1 MGQRA
6 AFFDLDK
13 TLIPGSSLFLL
24 ARGMYARDYYR
35 VRDIARFGWQQLV
48 FRMSG
53 ETDKGIESSRE
64 STLDFVAGRPVA
76 ELEEMGREIAE
87 ERILPRV
94 YEGITKVIDQH
105 RTHGDLTFLCTAS
118 PQELADLIATS
129 LEMTGALGTQAEV
142 SMDGRYT
149 GRLGPLG
156 VLHGPTKAEAVN
168 ELAAKL
174 DIDLEECFAY
184 SDSINDL
191 PLLELV
197 GHPIAV
203 NPDHELKREARM
215 RGWPV
220 YELRTRRPLLL
231 FGIPSAFVA
240 AGLFGGGMAVGSWLG
255 QRHAKREFAERHALA
270 RALRR

>member
-24 ARGMYARDYYR
+24 ARGAYSRDYYR
-35 VRDIARFGWQQLV
+35 VRDLLRVGVRQFRFRL
-48 FRMSG
+48 SG
-53 ETDKGIESSRE
+53 ESTKGVEATRE
-64 STLDFVAGRPVA
+64 QTLAFVAGRPVR

-105 RTHGDLTFLCTAS
+105 RSAGDLTYLCTAS
-118 PQELADLIATS
+118 PRELADLIAES
-129 LEMTGALGTQAEV
+129 LDMTGALGTRAEV
-142 SMDGRYT
+142 SRDGHYT
-149 GRLGPLG
+149 GQLGPHG
-156 VLHGPTKAEAVN
+156 ILHGASKADAVQ
-168 ELAAKL
+168 ELAAMHE
-174 DIDLEECFAY
+174 IDLDESYAY

-203 NPDHELKREARM
+203 NPDADLKREARA
-215 RGWPV
+215 RGWPA

-240 AGLFGGGMAVGSWLG
+240 AALFGGGVALG
-255 QRHAKREFAERHALA
+255 NLLGRKRAEATARSFALI
-270 RALRR
+270 RR

>member
-35 VRDIARFGWQQLV
+35 VRDILRFGWRQMR
-48 FRMSG
+48 FRLEG
-53 ETDKGIESSRE
+53 ETEKAVEQSRGA
-64 STLDFVAGRPVA
+64 TLEFVAGRPVE
-76 ELEEMGREIAE
+76 ELREMGREIAE

-94 YEGITKVIDQH
+94 YEGITKVIDHH
-105 RTHGDLTFLCTAS
+105 RTAGDLTYLCTAS
-118 PQELADLIATS
+118 PQELAEIVSES
-129 LEMTGALGTQAEV
+129 LEMTGALGTRAEV
-142 SMDGRYT
+142 SDDGRYT
-149 GRLGPLG
+149 GRLSDIG
-156 VLHGPTKAEAVN
+156 VLHGEAKAAAVA
-168 ELAAKL
+168 ELADQL
-174 DIDLEECFAY
+174 DIDLHESYAY

-203 NPDHELKREARM
+203 NPEADLKRAAREM
-215 RGWPV
+215 GWPV

-231 FGIPSAFVA
+231 FGIPSAFAAAALFGFGFA
-240 AGLFGGGMAVGSWLG
+240 AGRWFG
-255 QRHAKREFAERHALA
+255 
-270 RALRR
+270 RRSA

>member
-1 MGQRA
+1 MGERA

-24 ARGMYARDYYR
+24 ARGAYSRDYYR
-35 VRDIARFGWQQLV
+35 VRDLLRVGVRQFM
-48 FRMSG
+48 FRLSG
-53 ETDKGIESSRE
+53 ESAKGVE
-64 STLDFVAGRPVA
+64 STREQTLAFVAGRPVR

-105 RTHGDLTFLCTAS
+105 RMAGDLTYLCTAS
-118 PQELADLIATS
+118 PVELADLIATS
-129 LEMTGALGTQAEV
+129 LDMTGALGTQAEV
-142 SMDGRYT
+142 SRDGRYT
-149 GRLGPLG
+149 GHLGPHG
-156 VLHGPTKAEAVN
+156 ILHGPAKAEAVKA
-168 ELAAKL
+168 LAAER
-174 DIDLEECFAY
+174 DIDLSESYAY

-203 NPDHELKREARM
+203 NPDSDLKRAARE
-215 RGWPV
+215 RGWPA

-240 AGLFGGGMAVGSWLG
+240 VGLVGGGVAVGSWLG
-255 QRHAKREFAERHALA
+255 RRAAYREIAAQRLF
-270 RALRR
+270 RR

>member
-24 ARGMYARDYYR
+24 ARGAYSRDYYR
-35 VRDIARFGWQQLV
+35 VRDLLRVGVRQFM
-48 FRMSG
+48 FRLNG
-53 ETDKGIESSRE
+53 ESAKGVEATRE
-64 STLDFVAGRPVA
+64 QTLAFVAGRPVA
-76 ELEEMGREIAE
+76 DLEEMGREIAE

-94 YEGITKVIDQH
+94 YEGITKVIEQH
-105 RTHGDLTFLCTAS
+105 RLHGDLTYLCTAS
-118 PQELADLIATS
+118 PIELADLIASS
-129 LEMTGALGTQAEV
+129 LDMTGALGTEAEV
-142 SMDGRYT
+142 ANGRYT
-149 GRLGPLG
+149 GKLGPHG
-156 VLHGPTKAEAVN
+156 ILHGPAKAEAVSA
-168 ELAAKL
+168 LAASS
-174 DIDLEECFAY
+174 DIDLHECYAY

-203 NPDHELKREARM
+203 NPDHDLKRVARE

-231 FGIPSAFVA
+231 FGIPSAFAA
-240 AGLFGGGMAVGSWLG
+240 AGLFGGGAALGHWLG
-255 QRHAKREFAERHALA
+255 KRSAQRDMALV
-270 RALRR
+270 RRFRR

>member
-1 MGQRA
+1 MGERA

-24 ARGMYARDYYR
+24 ARGAYSRDYYR
-35 VRDIARFGWQQLV
+35 VRDLLRVGVRQFM
-48 FRMSG
+48 FRLNG
-53 ETDKGIESSRE
+53 ESAKGIESTRE
-64 STLDFVAGRPVA
+64 QTLEFVAGRPVS

-105 RTHGDLTFLCTAS
+105 RVAGDLTFLCTAS
-118 PQELADLIATS
+118 PIELAELIASS
-129 LEMTGALGTQAEV
+129 LDMTGALGTEAEV
-142 SMDGRYT
+142 SRDGRYT
-149 GRLGPLG
+149 GRLGPQG
-156 VLHGPTKAEAVN
+156 ILHGPAKAEAVKA
-168 ELAAKL
+168 LAAAR
-174 DIDLEECFAY
+174 DIDLSESYAY

-191 PLLELV
+191 PLLEAV

-203 NPDHELKREARM
+203 NPDHDLKREARE

-240 AGLFGGGMAVGSWLG
+240 VGLFGGGVAFGSWLG
-255 QRHAKREFAERHALA
+255 RRAVYREISTNRFFGR
-270 RALRR
+270 

>member
-35 VRDIARFGWQQLV
+35 VRDLLRFGWRQLV
-48 FRMSG
+48 YRVGG
-53 ETDKGIESSRE
+53 ESEGGVETTRE

-94 YEGITKVIDQH
+94 YEGITRVIDHH
-105 RTHGDLTFLCTAS
+105 RTAGDLTFLCTAS
-118 PQELADLIATS
+118 PIELAELISES
-129 LEMTGALGTQAEV
+129 LEMTGALGTRAEV
-142 SMDGRYT
+142 ENGHYT
-149 GRLGPLG
+149 GRLTPDG
-156 VLHGPTKAEAVN
+156 VLHGEAKAAAVVD
-168 ELAAKL
+168 LAARY
-174 DIDLEECFAY
+174 DIDLAESYAY

-197 GHPIAV
+197 GHAIAV
-203 NPDHELKREARM
+203 NPDADLKRAARAM
-215 RGWPV
+215 GWPV

-240 AGLFGGGMAVGSWLG
+240 AGLFGGGVALGSWLG
-255 QRHAKREFAERHALA
+255 KRTPLRDQSSRGPLA
-270 RALRR
+270 VLRRP

>member
-35 VRDIARFGWQQLV
+35 VRDLLRFGLRQLAYR
-48 FRMSG
+48 FSG
-53 ETDKGIESSRE
+53 ESQRGVESTRE

-94 YEGITKVIDQH
+94 YEGITRVIEHH
-105 RTHGDLTFLCTAS
+105 RTAGDLTFLCTAS
-118 PQELADLIATS
+118 PIELADLIAES
-129 LEMTGALGTQAEV
+129 LEMTGALGTRAEV
-142 SMDGRYT
+142 ENGHYT
-149 GRLGPLG
+149 GRLSPDGI
-156 VLHGPTKAEAVN
+156 LHGEAKAAAVVD
-168 ELAAKL
+168 LAAQH
-174 DIDLEECFAY
+174 DIDLAESYAY

-203 NPDHELKREARM
+203 NPDSELKRAARAM
-215 RGWPV
+215 GWPV

-231 FGIPSAFVA
+231 FGIPSAFAA
-240 AGLFGGGMAVGSWLG
+240 AGLFGGGVALGSWLG
-255 QRHAKREFAERHALA
+255 KRATVRDPSPRRSLV
-270 RALRR
+270 ALRRP

>member
-24 ARGMYARDYYR
+24 ARGAYARDYYR
-35 VRDIARFGWQQLV
+35 VRDLLRVGVRQFM
-48 FRMSG
+48 FRLNG
-53 ETDKGIESSRE
+53 ESAKGVE
-64 STLDFVAGRPVA
+64 STREQTLAFVAGRPVA

-105 RTHGDLTFLCTAS
+105 RLHGDLTFLCTAS
-118 PQELADLIATS
+118 PIELAELIASS
-129 LEMTGALGTQAEV
+129 LDMTGALGTEAEV
-142 SMDGRYT
+142 SRDGRYT
-149 GRLGPLG
+149 GRLGPQG
-156 VLHGPTKAEAVN
+156 ILHGPAKAVAVRA
-168 ELAAKL
+168 LAAAR

-203 NPDHELKREARM
+203 NPDHDLKRAAREH
-215 RGWPV
+215 GWPV

-240 AGLFGGGMAVGSWLG
+240 AGLFGGGAALGRWLG
-255 QRHAKREFAERHALA
+255 KRSAQREL
-270 RALRR
+270 ALRRVFRR

>member
-35 VRDIARFGWQQLV
+35 VRDILKVAWMQV
-48 FRMSG
+48 AFRVGG
-53 ETDKGIESSRE
+53 ETDKGIETARE
-64 STLDFVAGRPVA
+64 QTLSFVAGRPVR
-76 ELEEMGREIAE
+76 ELQEMGREIAE

-94 YEGITKVIDQH
+94 YEGISKVIEQH
-105 RTHGDLTFLCTAS
+105 RHAGDLTYLTTAS
-118 PQELADLIATS
+118 PQEIADLVADS
-129 LEMTGALGTQAEV
+129 LDMTGALGTKAEV

-156 VLHGPTKAEAVN
+156 ILHGPAKAHAVEA
-168 ELAAKL
+168 LADAL
-174 DIDLEECFAY
+174 DIDLIESYAY

-203 NPDHELKREARM
+203 NPDADLKRAARE
-215 RGWPV
+215 RGWPA

-240 AGLFGGGMAVGSWLG
+240 AGLFGGGVALGSWLG
-255 QRHAKREFAERHALA
+255 KRGSQRELSAA
-270 RALRR
+270 RRLLSVPRR

>member
-35 VRDIARFGWQQLV
+35 VRDILRFGWRQLS

-53 ETDKGIESSRE
+53 ESEKGVDSARE
-64 STLDFVAGRPVA
+64 STLDFVAGRPVT
-76 ELEEMGREIAE
+76 ELQEMGREIAE

-94 YEGITKVIDQH
+94 YEGITRVIDQH
-105 RTHGDLTFLCTAS
+105 RSAGDLTFLCTAS
-118 PQELADLIATS
+118 PQELADLLADS
-129 LEMTGALGTQAEV
+129 LDMTGALGTRAEV
-142 SMDGRYT
+142 ENGFYT
-149 GRLGPLG
+149 GRLSPDG
-156 VLHGPTKAEAVN
+156 VLHGEAKAAAVVA
-168 ELAAKL
+168 LAERHE
-174 DIDLEECFAY
+174 IDLSESYAY

-197 GHPIAV
+197 GHAIAV
-203 NPDHELKREARM
+203 NPDVELKRAARAM
-215 RGWPV
+215 GWPV

-231 FGIPSAFVA
+231 FGIPSAFA
-240 AGLFGGGMAVGSWLG
+240 AAALFGGGVALGSWLG
-255 QRHAKREFAERHALA
+255 RRSAQVEQRPRLALP
-270 RALRR
+270 RLVPR

>member
-35 VRDIARFGWQQLV
+35 VRDILRFAWRQFA
-48 FRMSG
+48 FRVSG
-53 ETDKGIESSRE
+53 ETDKGLESART
-64 STLDFVAGRPVA
+64 STLEFVAGKPVR

-94 YEGITKVIDQH
+94 YEGITKVVEQH
-105 RTHGDLTFLCTAS
+105 KAAGDLTYLCTAS
-118 PQELADLIATS
+118 PQEVADLIAES
-129 LEMTGALGTQAEV
+129 LDMTGALGTRAEV
-142 SMDGRYT
+142 SRDGRYT
-149 GRLGPLG
+149 GRLGPHG
-156 VLHGPTKAEAVN
+156 ILHGPAKAQAVE
-168 ELAAKL
+168 ELAAQH
-174 DIDLEECFAY
+174 DIDLSESYAY

-203 NPDHELKREARM
+203 NPDADLKRAARQ
-215 RGWPV
+215 RGWPA

-231 FGIPSAFVA
+231 FGVPSAFVA
-240 AGLFGGGMAVGSWLG
+240 VALFGGGVALGSWMG
-255 QRHAKREFAERHALA
+255 RRRAEAMQRSFALI
-270 RALRR
+270 RR

>member
-24 ARGMYARDYYR
+24 ARGLYARDYYR
-35 VRDIARFGWQQLV
+35 VRDIARFAWRQLV
-48 FRMSG
+48 FRVSG
-53 ETDKGIESSRE
+53 ETDKGLEATRSSAIE
-64 STLDFVAGRPVA
+64 FVAGRPVR

-105 RTHGDLTFLCTAS
+105 RAAGDLTYLTTAS
-118 PQELADLIATS
+118 PQELAELIAES
-129 LEMTGALGTQAEV
+129 LDMTGALGTRAEV
-142 SMDGRYT
+142 SADGHYT
-149 GRLGPLG
+149 GRLGPHG
-156 VLHGPTKAEAVN
+156 ILHGPSKAEAVK
-168 ELAAKL
+168 ELARL
-174 DIDLEECFAY
+174 HEIDLHESYAY

-203 NPDHELKREARM
+203 NPDADLKRAARA
-215 RGWPV
+215 RGWPA

-240 AGLFGGGMAVGSWLG
+240 AALFGAGVALG
-255 QRHAKREFAERHALA
+255 NLMGRKRAEAMQQRSFALI
-270 RALRR
+270 RR

>member
-1 MGQRA
+1 MGERA

-24 ARGMYARDYYR
+24 ARGAYSRDYYR
-35 VRDIARFGWQQLV
+35 VRDLLRVGVRQFM
-48 FRMSG
+48 FRVNG
-53 ETDKGIESSRE
+53 ESAKGIESTRE
-64 STLDFVAGRPVA
+64 QTLEFVAGRPVR

-105 RTHGDLTFLCTAS
+105 RHAGDLTFLCTAS
-118 PQELADLIATS
+118 PIELAELIASS
-129 LEMTGALGTQAEV
+129 LEMTGALGTEAEV
-142 SMDGRYT
+142 SRDGRYT
-149 GRLGPLG
+149 GRLGPQG
-156 VLHGPTKAEAVN
+156 ILHGPAKADAVKA
-168 ELAAKL
+168 LAAAR
-174 DIDLEECFAY
+174 DIDLGESYAY

-191 PLLELV
+191 PLLETV

-203 NPDHELKREARM
+203 NPDHELKRAARE

-240 AGLFGGGMAVGSWLG
+240 VGLFGGGVAFGSWLG
-255 QRHAKREFAERHALA
+255 RRAVYREISTNRFF
-270 RALRR
+270 RR